1 MNPPANENPGDLPLF
16 EPALDASYTLA
27 VVTEL
32 TGVSSQTV
40 LYYQEQGLIS
50 ALGDPESGER
60 YFDDEALR
68 TLRRIEH
75 LRTECQLSGSALKL
89 TLRLLDEIERL
100 RAELQ
105 SRR

>member
-16 EPALDASYTLA
+16 EPALDASYTLD
-27 VVTEL
+27 VVAEL

-50 ALGDPESGER
+50 ASSSTGTGER

-68 TLRRIEH
+68 LLRRIEH
-75 LRTECQLSGSALKL
+75 LRTEWELSGPALKL

-100 RAELQ
+100 RAEVR
-105 SRR
+105 SRH